1 VERRIAGIVKWL
13 ERCLKACKAGTLESA
28 LMDVECARAD
38 MERLRDE
45 VWKKLGRRHSA
56 KKRMQFIET
65 RLKVILGAFVVVLTA
80 ATPVAL
86 LQEGLPREGQERESV
101 TLEWVTP
108 DEKTLLGHL
117 RKHLSDSNSFASIQ
131 PEPQRLQSPQL
142 QSPELPQTR
151 PQARISEGE
160 RVIRAAPKREPKD
173 ATRDD
178 AVGIPYDRII
188 SLVQA
193 GEKAMKN
200 DEPAI
205 KIEK

>member
-1 VERRIAGIVKWL
+1 
-13 ERCLKACKAGTLESA
+13 
-28 LMDVECARAD
+28 M
-38 MERLRDE
+38 
-45 VWKKLGRRHSA
+45 
-56 KKRMQFIET
+56 
-65 RLKVILGAFVVVLTA
+65 
-80 ATPVAL
+80 
-86 LQEGLPREGQERESV
+86 
-101 TLEWVTP
+101 EWVTP

-131 PEPQRLQSPQL
+131 PEPQQL
-142 QSPELPQTR
+142 QSPELPQAR
-151 PQARISEGE
+151 SQARISEGE
-160 RVIRAAPKREPKD
+160 RVIRAAPKREPKG

-178 AVGIPYDRII
+178 ATGIPYDRII